1 MVACFLLSTPRLW
14 RLIGKSKNS
23 QSQFCHVFLVIIFQ
37 HVPFSSA
44 YDVHCTLSI
53 CLIKKQFFLEL
64 FIRLCGAG
72 RVFNHHEGIMRGWN
86 GDKPWIII
94 YNHMMAEVIKY

>member
-1 MVACFLLSTPRLW
+1 MTCTALSRFALL
-14 RLIGKSKNS
+14 KNN
-23 QSQFCHVFLVIIFQ
+23 
-37 HVPFSSA
+37 
-44 YDVHCTLSI
+44 
-53 CLIKKQFFLEL
+53 FLEL